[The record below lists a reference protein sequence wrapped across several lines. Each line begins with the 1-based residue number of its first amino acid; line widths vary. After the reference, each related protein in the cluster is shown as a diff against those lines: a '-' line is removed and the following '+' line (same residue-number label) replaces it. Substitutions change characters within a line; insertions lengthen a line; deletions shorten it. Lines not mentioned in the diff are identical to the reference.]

1 MLSSLDTAGFEWPI
15 SGNDVFRRMLPC
27 LHRLWSIQV
36 FSRENDHG
44 DRERPGLCADAC
56 ILSLS
61 RMLSSK
67 DGISDTLRSGDI
79 HGQASLLS
87 VLPFSSMVSDVIG
100 RKVTWEKKNPT
111 ILHRQG
117 RTTPDVQ
124 PFVDSGPL
132 GGLLSRGMIAQTAA
146 LASLEVRYA
155 RGHLP

>member
-100 RKVTWEKKNPT
+100 RKVTWEKKKSHDTTSSRANDP
-111 ILHRQG
+111 G
-117 RTTPDVQ
+117 RPAIRGFRT
-124 PFVDSGPL
+124 
-132 GGLLSRGMIAQTAA
+132 SRWIAFSWHDRTN
-146 LASLEVRYA
+146 SRI
-155 RGHLP
+155 G